1 MKGIVHHIARF
12 GLLSATVAVVLTTA
26 GTTSYADRSKR
37 GISAARK
44 AVPTNAIRYS
54 TPTIGSM
61 EVIVTALGTGS
72 AEPKDGSVA
81 ETGAKTSVTRD
92 TIPTE
97 SRITS
102 ARATSDVFTAQIS
115 IAADQ
120 PRIEIGI
127 YNRLGKKMAD
137 VYTGPAGRGEHEY
150 TTPISELPEGVYV
163 CILQGGN
170 FRRAAKFYLSR

>member
-1 MKGIVHHIARF
+1 MKGVLHHIARL
-12 GLLSATVAVVLTTA
+12 GLFAATVAVVLTTA
-26 GTTSYADRSKR
+26 VSTSYADRSKR

-44 AVPTNAIRYS
+44 AVPTSAIRYS
-54 TPTIGSM
+54 TPTIGAM
-61 EVIVTALGTGS
+61 EVIMTALGTQTAS
-72 AEPKDGSVA
+72 QNNGSVS
-81 ETGAKTSVTRD
+81 ENGAKTSVTRD
-92 TIPTE
+92 TVPTD

-102 ARATSDVFTAQIS
+102 ARATSDVFTAQVA
-115 IAADQ
+115 IASDQ

-127 YNRLGKKMAD
+127 YNMLGKKMAD
-137 VYTGPAGRGEHEY
+137 VYTGTASRGEHEY

>member
-12 GLLSATVAVVLTTA
+12 GLLSATIAVVLTTA
-26 GTTSYADRSKR
+26 VTTSYADRSKR

-44 AVPTNAIRYS
+44 AVPTSAIRYG
-54 TPTIGSM
+54 TPTIGAM
-61 EVIVTALGTGS
+61 EVIVAALGKQS
-72 AEPKDGSVA
+72 ASEDGGRSEKRA
-81 ETGAKTSVTRD
+81 TTDVTRD
-92 TIPTE
+92 TISTE

-102 ARATSDVFTAQIS
+102 ARATSDVFTAQVT

-127 YNRLGKKMAD
+127 YNMLGKKMAD
-137 VYTGPAGRGEHEY
+137 VYTGPASRGEHEY

>member
-1 MKGIVHHIARF
+1 MKGIVHHIARLS
-12 GLLSATVAVVLTTA
+12 LLGATIAVILTTA
-26 GTTSYADRSKR
+26 VTTSYADRSKR

-44 AVPTNAIRYS
+44 AVPTSAIRYG
-54 TPTIGSM
+54 TPTIGAM
-61 EVIVTALGTGS
+61 EVIVTALGKQ
-72 AEPKDGSVA
+72 PVDKDATTAGQ
-81 ETGAKTSVTRD
+81 AKTQVTRD

-102 ARATSDVFTAQIS
+102 ARASADVFTAQVS

-127 YNRLGKKMAD
+127 YNMLGKKMAN
-137 VYTGPAGRGEHEY
+137 VYTGPASRGEHEY